1 MSVPQDPR
9 GNLLAVSRHLDGY
22 SRVKLDNGP
31 ASVINL
37 LVPTELVDDL
47 LSTDLRQVWE
57 HVMTRK
63 PGHFRKKEGR

>member
-1 MSVPQDPR
+1 MSASKDPR
-9 GNLLAVSRHLDGY
+9 GNLLRVERKLDGY
-22 SRVKLDNGP
+22 TRVALDNGP

-37 LVPTELVDDL
+37 MVPTESLDDL
-47 LSTDLRQVWE
+47 LSTDLRRVWE